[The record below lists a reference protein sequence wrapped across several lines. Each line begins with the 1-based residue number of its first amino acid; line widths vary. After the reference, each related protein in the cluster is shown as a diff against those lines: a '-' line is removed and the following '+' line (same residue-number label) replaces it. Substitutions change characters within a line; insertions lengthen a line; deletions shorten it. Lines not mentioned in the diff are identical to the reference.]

1 MGNNKTTL
9 LVVAGVAILVLMLS
23 MRKKP
28 AVVSAGAIPP
38 AAKVSTGTSVWSTLI
53 STVGSTAVGIFGN
66 GSNTGATS
74 DGSGGY
80 SVNYQESGMR
90 LGGG

>member
-1 MGNNKTTL
+1 MGKNQTTL

-23 MRKKP
+23 MRKKA
-28 AVVSAGAIPP
+28 AVTAVAGIPP

-66 GSNTGATS
+66 GSNTGAAL

-80 SVNYQESGMR
+80 SVNYTDSSLR